1 MQYDFDQDNSWI
13 DALVTEVPVKTDRKS
28 SNSKSSNSKSGTFWT
43 WGPEMRERLRQV
55 NLGKTHT
62 AEARAKIGAAS
73 KARTWT
79 AETRAKFIAS
89 RMGHA
94 VSAETREKLRQANL
108 GKTISAQTRAKT
120 SATTKGRKKSA
131 EFRAK
136 VSAGKTRAM
145 MTPVGMFPSRYLFQ
159 AWLEAQGVR
168 DVYCKIGKWLKTHPT
183 EVYYIAKVTK

>member
-1 MQYDFDQDNSWI
+1 MQYDFETDNSWL
-13 DALVTEVPVKTDRKS
+13 ACELTPEPAKSNRKC
-28 SNSKSSNSKSGTFWT
+28 SNSSSGTNWT
-43 WGPEMRERLRQV
+43 WGPEMRERLRQL

-62 AEARAKIGAAS
+62 AEARAKIGAANKGKTVS
-73 KARTWT
+73 
-79 AETRAKFIAS
+79 AESRAKFSAA
-89 RMGHA
+89 RVGHK
-94 VSAETREKLRQANL
+94 VTAETREKLRQANL
-108 GKTISAQTRAKT
+108 GKTVSAQTRAKI
-120 SATTKGRKKSA
+120 SATTKGRKMSA

-136 VSAGKTRAM
+136 ITAGKTRAM

>member
-1 MQYDFDQDNSWI
+1 MTYDFDEDNSWM
-13 DALVTEVPVKTDRKS
+13 DALVTKVPVKAVKARAKTGKKYQMS
-28 SNSKSSNSKSGTFWT
+28 
-43 WGPEMRERLRQV
+43 PEFCERLRQV

-73 KARTWT
+73 RGRVMPASHG
-79 AETRAKFIAS
+79 AKVSAN

-94 VSAETREKLRQANL
+94 VSAETRAKLRQANL
-108 GKTISAQTRAKT
+108 GKTVSAQTRAKI
-120 SATTKGRKKSA
+120 SATTKGRKVSA
-131 EFRAK
+131 EFCAK
-136 VSAGKTRAM
+136 ISAGKTRAM